1 MRGEISNR
9 TGSRLLGIGTS
20 VLIVAAVSACASSDV
35 TGVSSATH
43 DQIRSI
49 AVSEVS
55 VTLET
60 PKPNPKL
67 QAALKEELERA
78 MPRCATGQ
86 VPHRMQV
93 AITDFEDQDVAK
105 SILVGDEIELAG
117 RVTFVDVAAD
127 ATTGEYYVEN
137 SFFWG
142 GFLGAA
148 MMSDAERKLSKDF
161 AENLCEELF
170 GITFKAG
177 EQQANASQQTQA
189 QSKTAAKQ
197 GDAQQSQSEPQQMCR
212 ANVGWISAIGPVRP
226 WDMVPCDLLH
236 ANAPTS

>member
-1 MRGEISNR
+1 MRDQVSDRI
-9 TGSRLLGIGTS
+9 GSRLLHFGAS
-20 VLIVAAVSACASSDV
+20 VLLATAVSACASSDV

-43 DQIRSI
+43 DQIRNI
-49 AVSEVS
+49 TVSNVS
-55 VTLET
+55 VTMDL

-86 VPHRMQV
+86 VPHRMHV

-105 SILVGDEIELAG
+105 SILIGDEIELAG
-117 RVTFVDVAAD
+117 RVTFIDAAAD
-127 ATTGEYYVEN
+127 VTTGEYYVEN

-161 AENLCEELF
+161 AANLCEELF
-170 GITFKAG
+170 GVTFKAG
-177 EQQANASQQTQA
+177 EQQADASQQPSS
-189 QSKTAAKQ
+189 QSRTVAKQ
-197 GDAQQSQSEPQQMCR
+197 GDTQQSRTEPQQMCR
-212 ANVGWISAIGPVRP
+212 ANVGWISGIGPVRP
-226 WDMVPCDLLH
+226 WDMVPCDQLGK
-236 ANAPTS
+236 